1 MVYFVI
7 ILFYIAV
14 VQRDI
19 IFINDGNEEFVDGD
33 LLNVD
38 RCKMLTEAI
47 ARSGLLHP
55 QYTFSFPYER
65 NSLIVN
71 YIVEVFDST
80 FKKLKNLILI
90 L

>member
-1 MVYFVI
+1 MNLI
-7 ILFYIAV
+7 IFIFYLYLYIAV

-19 IFINDGNEEFVDGD
+19 IFINDGNEEIIDGK

-71 YIVEVFDST
+71 YIVEVIDKNNL
-80 FKKLKNLILI
+80 KKIE
-90 L
+90 